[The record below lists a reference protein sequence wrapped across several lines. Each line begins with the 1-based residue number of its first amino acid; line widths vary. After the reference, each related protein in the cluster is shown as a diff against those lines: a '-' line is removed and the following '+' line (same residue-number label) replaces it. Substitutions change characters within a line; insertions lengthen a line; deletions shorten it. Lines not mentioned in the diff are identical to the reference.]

1 MYEASLILFR
11 RDLRLHDN
19 TALNAALRQ
28 SRAVLPCFIL
38 DRRLLSQLGSDW
50 LRVRYLLAALQDL
63 DTALRERGTRLH
75 VVYAQP
81 QDGLL
86 QLLQAS
92 GAQAVFC
99 HDDAGPY
106 AVRRDVVLRSTCEA
120 SGVAFHAVDDVT
132 LHPPAQTL
140 KADGTPYTVFT
151 PFFRR
156 AAQLPVHKPQRLA
169 NGEWF
174 SLDGAALDLA
184 QHLRAAQLQTPAD
197 ISPAAEARTALQAL
211 GRLQQYDEQRDLP
224 AVDGTSRLSA
234 LLRFGIV
241 SVREA
246 WWAIAQS
253 LGNEHPLLRQ
263 LYWRDFFFS
272 IALHFPRV
280 FSGCFHVQYNRL
292 RWPDN
297 GDLLQAWRDGRTGF
311 PIVDAGLRELRATGY
326 MHNRVR
332 MIVASFLVK
341 DLHCDWRHG
350 ERHFAEQLVDYDPAI
365 NNGNWQW
372 AASTGCDAQPYFRI
386 FNPWTQQQKFDPDC
400 AYVKRWLPELQNTPS
415 KTLHHL
421 FKLDEALPGYV
432 RPVVDHATQ
441 AARAKQLFESVRAL
455 K

>member
-1 MYEASLILFR
+1 MLFR

-19 TALNAALRQ
+19 SALNAALRQ
-28 SRAVLPCFIL
+28 SRVVLPCFIL
-38 DRRLLSQLGSDW
+38 DRRLLAQLGSDW
-50 LRVRYLLAALQDL
+50 PRVRYLLAALQEL

-75 VVYAQP
+75 VVYAEP

-86 QLLQAS
+86 QLLRAS

-99 HDDAGPY
+99 HDDAGAY
-106 AVRRDVVLRSTCEA
+106 AVRRDAVLRTTCEA
-120 SGVAFHAVDDVT
+120 NGVAFHAVDDIT

-140 KADGTPYTVFT
+140 KADGAPYTVFT

-169 NGEWF
+169 NGEWLR
-174 SLDGAALDLA
+174 LDDAALDLA
-184 QHLRAAQLQTPAD
+184 YHLRAAQLVLPGDT
-197 ISPAAEARTALQAL
+197 SPAAEARAALQAL
-211 GRLQQYDEQRDLP
+211 GRLQHYDEQRDLP
-224 AVDGTSRLSA
+224 AVDGTSRLSV

-246 WWAIAQS
+246 WWAIAQA

-272 IALHFPRV
+272 IARYFPRV
-280 FSGCFHVQYNRL
+280 FSGCFHQQYNRL
-292 RWPDN
+292 CWPDN
-297 GDLLQAWRDGRTGF
+297 ALLLQAWRAGRTGF

-332 MIVASFLVK
+332 MIAASFLVK

-350 ERHFAEQLVDYDPAI
+350 ERHFAQQLLDYDPAI

-400 AYVKRWLPELQNTPS
+400 AYVRRWLPELQAIPP
-415 KTLHHL
+415 KTLHNL
-421 FKLDEALPGYV
+421 FKLEEALPGYV
-432 RPVVDHATQ
+432 CPVVDHATQ
-441 AARAKQLFESVRAL
+441 AALAKQLFESVRSV
-455 K
+455 